1 MLRTL
6 VVLPLVL
13 LSLFTLVQSEWT
25 HSWDKP
31 FTPSSRARLIYW
43 INHCL
48 TDANFD
54 RDTQSCPTTE
64 LLYSDSTF
72 CFVFPPKPLRVV
84 LVLVFVL
91 PTI

>member
-64 LLYSDSTF
+64 ALYSDTENWVKADHSKQIYYRFGHMST
-72 CFVFPPKPLRVV
+72 
-84 LVLVFVL
+84 
-91 PTI
+91 